1 MRSLLISSTYFPPQ
15 TGGISRMMEQICL
28 ALGPERVSCLTGVR
42 GTPADGSRL
51 GAIRVY
57 RRPQAFRGSKYLRAL
72 GLAYSLAEIALRD
85 RPRVVQLASCDDGY
99 LALLSERW
107 LRRPF
112 VVYAHGNEILAAMHS
127 AWDEPRLALRSASC
141 VIANS
146 GFTASLV
153 EAAGVRPEAI
163 RIISPGCDT
172 DKFRP
177 RAANER
183 VRRKVLAQRANG
195 LVILSVGNLVERKG
209 HDSVIRAL
217 PAVAGEV
224 PGVTYVIVGEG
235 PYRRNLE
242 ELASAVGVRDQVI
255 FAGRVS
261 DEELPEF
268 YALGD
273 VFAMPSRAR
282 PDAHDVE
289 GFGIVFLEAGASG
302 IPAVAGR
309 SGGIGDAVLH
319 GTTGLLVDPFD
330 RAEIGQTLIR
340 LLTNHELRAQLGRQ
354 SRERVE
360 KNHTWRRVAS
370 HVQEILEC
378 VGTKRSLP

>member
-1 MRSLLISSTYFPPQ
+1 
-15 TGGISRMMEQICL
+15 MEEICL

-57 RRPQAFRGSKYLRAL
+57 RRPHAFRGSKYLQVL
-72 GLAYSLAEIALRD
+72 GLARAVAEIALRD
-85 RPRVVQLASCDDGY
+85 RPHVVQLASCDDGY

-107 LRRPF
+107 LKRPF
-112 VVYAHGNEILAAMHS
+112 VVYAHGNEILAAMAS
-127 AWDEPRLALRSASC
+127 AWDKPRLALRRASC

-146 GFTASLV
+146 RFTARLV
-153 EAAGVRPEAI
+153 QAAGVRPEAI
-163 RIISPGCDT
+163 RIIPPGCDT
-172 DKFRP
+172 DRFRP

-183 VRRKVLAQRANG
+183 LRRKVLAERANG
-195 LVILSVGNLVERKG
+195 RVILTVGNLVERKG
-209 HDSVIRAL
+209 NDSVIRAL
-217 PAVAGEV
+217 PAVAGAV
-224 PGVTYVIVGEG
+224 PGVTYVIVGDG

-242 ELASAVGVRDQVI
+242 ELASAVGVREQVV

-261 DEELPEF
+261 DDELPDY
-268 YALGD
+268 YALAD

-282 PDAHDVE
+282 PDAYDPDAYDVE

-302 IPAVAGR
+302 TPVVAGR

-319 GTTGLLVDPFD
+319 ETTGLLVDPFD
-330 RAEIGQTLIR
+330 TEEIGQTLIR

-354 SRERVE
+354 SRDRVE
-360 KNHTWRRVAS
+360 KNHTWRRVAT

-378 VGTKRSLP
+378 VGNGRSLS